1 MNCAR
6 NLQGT
11 LLQTLPLIKGGS
23 YPGVG
28 EAYQFTILP

>member
-11 LLQTLPLIKGGS
+11 LQTLPLIKGGS